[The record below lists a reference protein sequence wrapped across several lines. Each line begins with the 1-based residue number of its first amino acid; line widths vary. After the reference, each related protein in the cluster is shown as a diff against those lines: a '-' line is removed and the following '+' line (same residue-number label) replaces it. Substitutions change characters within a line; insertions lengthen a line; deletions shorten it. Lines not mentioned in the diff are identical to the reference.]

1 MQIRGLTFLIL
12 LIVVC
17 PPTST
22 SAQTSA
28 DETRLE
34 ELRQWIHAYTDWKQ
48 WADKWLG
55 KRQPGVFGARDRREK
70 PDTPDWLP
78 DYCRTTAVIE
88 GTFAAGCRLLDDW
101 QDDRATA
108 LIRKQMLD
116 ARTQREAPA
125 RTRWWNNIHFD
136 ALWVTTQVPV
146 TYGVVGIHATHK
158 IRGRFQIFLAPGAIL
173 LNVPTP
179 NGREWKPAT
188 DLGVSYRLLDF
199 KCPGRHRVATLHVN
213 IAKAWVV
220 GNQES
225 FVDSSVELAGLS
237 VSFK

>member
-1 MQIRGLTFLIL
+1 M
-12 LIVVC
+12 VSA
-17 PPTST
+17 PNST
-22 SAQTSA
+22 SAQTST
-28 DETRLE
+28 DETRLA
-34 ELRQWIHAYTDWKQ
+34 ELREWIHAYTKWKE

-55 KRQPGVFGARDRREK
+55 KREPGVFGARDRREK
-70 PDTPDWLP
+70 PDPPDWLA
-78 DYCRTTAVIE
+78 DYCRTTPVIE
-88 GTFAAGCRLLDDW
+88 GTFAAGCQLLDDW

-116 ARTQREAPA
+116 ARTQREAPT

-158 IRGRFQIFLAPGAIL
+158 INGRFQIFLAPGAIL

-179 NGREWKPAT
+179 DGREWKPAT
-188 DLGVSYRLLDF
+188 DLGVSYQLLDF
-199 KCPGRHRVATLHVN
+199 KFPGRHRVATLHVN
-213 IAKAWVV
+213 LAKAWVV